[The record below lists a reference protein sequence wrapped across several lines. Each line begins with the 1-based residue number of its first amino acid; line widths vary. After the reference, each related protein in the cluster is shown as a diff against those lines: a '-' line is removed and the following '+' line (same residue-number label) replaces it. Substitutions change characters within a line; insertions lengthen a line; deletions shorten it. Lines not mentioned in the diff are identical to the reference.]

1 MIHLIRHARPVRP
14 GLLLGRADVPL
25 ANQPIAPSPLIVAAV
40 YSSPL
45 LRARRTAEA
54 LFPSHKITLLDD
66 LAEIGGGAWDG
77 LAWSE
82 IETRW
87 PALAARRLQD
97 WWSELPPGAEPRTV
111 VEQRAQAAWARIAT
125 GPRPAA
131 VIAHAG
137 LNAFLAQ
144 LGDGSAIES
153 FRQEYL
159 EVKTYA

>member
-1 MIHLIRHARPVRP
+1 MIHLIRHARPVRT

-25 ANQPIAPSPLIVAAV
+25 VDQPIAPSPLTVAAV

-45 LRARRTAEA
+45 LRARMTAEA
-54 LFPSHKITLLDD
+54 LFPGHAITLLDD
-66 LAEIGGGAWDG
+66 LTEIGGGLWDG

-87 PALAARRLQD
+87 PDLAARRVQD
-97 WWSELPPGAEPRTV
+97 WWSELPPGAEPRSAI
-111 VEQRAQAAWARIAT
+111 EQRAQVAWTRIAT

-137 LNAFLAQ
+137 INAFLAQ